1 MTKVNLDALIPRED
15 FDVEIVHNT
24 SHSLGDKL
32 KVSELVRGHGFFYS
46 SLRKPDFQRETSD
59 WDPEKISS
67 FIKSFIDGDLIPS
80 IILWQAGQYIFV
92 IDGAHRL
99 SALISW
105 VNDDYGDGFIS
116 NSFFNHTIDPE
127 QRKVA
132 ELTRKS
138 VNDAVGS
145 YKNLMDAIQSP
156 EKANKSDLEKA
167 GKLGFIALQ
176 LQWVTG
182 DSKKAENSFFTI
194 NQKATPIGETELE
207 LLKARNKPHAMT
219 ARAIVRSGLGH
230 NYWKIFAPEIQQQIQ
245 KIAKEINQALFLPEM
260 KTPIKT
266 LDLPLAGKGYS
277 SNSLGL
283 IFDLVKISN
292 NFVLPK
298 RRRSG
303 SDEIPDDK
311 DGQSTLMFMKNTY
324 KVIKRM
330 TTTHVSS
337 LGLHPAVY
345 FYSEKGR
352 YQPTAFLAWADIF
365 RDYDCVS
372 GSKDFLRFV
381 RLRAD
386 FEGFL
391 VNNKH
396 LTNQISGKYG
406 SGLKGYKQLKNF
418 YIDVLSLIEN
428 GLLGSD
434 LRDGL
439 KKKYV
444 YLNFDYHGD
453 LSLSSDFNSETKSE
467 VFLVSAL
474 KAATKC
480 SICGGYIHMN
490 SLSVDHVVRKQEGGL
505 GRVDN
510 GAIVHLFCNST
521 VKN

>member
-1 MTKVNLDALIPRED
+1 MSKVNLDALIPRED
-15 FDVEIVHNT
+15 FGVEIINNA

-32 KVSELVRGHGFFYS
+32 KVSELIRGQGFFYS

-59 WDPEKISS
+59 WDPEKIAS

-116 NSFFNHTIDPE
+116 QAFFNHTIDSE
-127 QRKVA
+127 QKKIA
-132 ELTRKS
+132 DLTRKR
-138 VNDAVGS
+138 VNDTVGS
-145 YKNLMDAIQSP
+145 YRKLMDAIQNP
-156 EKANKSDLEKA
+156 EKANALDLRVA

-176 LQWVTG
+176 LQWVAG
-182 DSKKAENSFFTI
+182 DSNKAESSFFTI
-194 NQKATPIGETELE
+194 NQKATPISETELE

-230 NYWKIFAPEIQQQIQ
+230 NYWKIFAEDIQQQIQ
-245 KIAKEINQALFLPEM
+245 IMAKEINEALFLPEM

-292 NFVLPK
+292 DFVLPK
-298 RRRSG
+298 RKYG
-303 SDEIPDDK
+303 VQEVPDDK
-311 DGQSTLMFMKNTY
+311 DGQNTLRFMRNTY
-324 KVIKRM
+324 KIIKRM
-330 TTTHVSS
+330 TTNHPSS

-365 RDYDCVS
+365 REYERNTDNFIS
-372 GSKDFLRFV
+372 FIRV
-381 RLRAD
+381 RAV
-386 FEGFL
+386 FEQFL
-391 VNNKH
+391 VENKH

-406 SGLKGYKQLKNF
+406 SGLKGYKQLRSF
-418 YIDVLSLIEN
+418 YIDVLGMIADGVLD
-428 GLLGSD
+428 SD
-434 LRDGL
+434 LREGL
-439 KKKYV
+439 KIKYS
-444 YLNFDYHGD
+444 YLNFEYHGEF
-453 LSLSSDFNSETKSE
+453 SLSSNFNSETKSE
-467 VFLVSAL
+467 VFLVASL
-474 KAATKC
+474 KTAQRC
-480 SICGGYIHMN
+480 SICGGYVHMN
-490 SLSVDHVVRKQEGGL
+490 SLSIDHIVRKQDGGL
-505 GRVDN
+505 GRLDN
-510 GAIVHLFCNST
+510 GAITHVFCNST